1 MFIGREKEVN
11 ELKKLLNKK
20 GKKAVLVYGKRR
32 VGKSTFLNQVA
43 KDFDGVAI
51 HHLCVQS
58 SYAGNVALLSRSVC
72 QALNLPIINFGSIV
86 DLFDFIKAQNK
97 RVFLIIDEY
106 QYLKESLKS
115 NEMDS
120 LMQSIIDDLPENI
133 AIVLCGSY
141 ISIMRELLEEAN
153 PLFGRFT
160 LIMHIEE
167 FDYYDSAK
175 FYESISVYDKVAYY
189 SVLGGSPFV
198 LENIDS
204 EFNLKENIISKLIP
218 ETGIYRTY
226 IENVMLREIQKAY
239 DVRILQAIG
248 NGKKKYSE
256 LNDILSDKSNGLLD
270 KQLKNLITME
280 TIKKTYPI
288 NKKNDKKKQFY
299 EISDNLMRFYFTY
312 IFGNEAL
319 IINLGPRGFYERM
332 IEPSIK
338 TFISHRYENI
348 TLQYFKRQIIDG
360 KMNYALNY
368 GSYWYDNP
376 KTKSNGEF
384 DCVIERKDSYDLYE
398 CKYYEKPMEK
408 GECLKEAE
416 QVKAIAGMP
425 IGNIGFVCVSGFNF
439 KSDEWKLI
447 TGKDMFND

>member
-1 MFIGREKEVN
+1 MFIGREEEIK
-11 ELKKLLNKK
+11 ELKSLWNKK

-32 VGKSTFLNQVA
+32 VGKSTLLNQVA
-43 KDFDGVAI
+43 KEFDGIAI

-58 SYAGNVALLSRSVC
+58 SYAGNIILLSRSIC
-72 QALNLPIINFGSIV
+72 QALGLPIINFDSIL
-86 DLFDFIKAQNK
+86 DLFDFLKTQNK
-97 RVFLIIDEY
+97 KIFLIIDEY
-106 QYLKESLKS
+106 QYLKESLKA

-120 LMQSIIDDLPENI
+120 LMQSVIDTLPDNI
-133 AIVLCGSY
+133 SIVLCGSY

-167 FDYYDSAK
+167 FDYYDSSR
-175 FYESISVYDKVAYY
+175 FYEKLSVYDKSAFY

-198 LENIDS
+198 LENIDEES
-204 EFNLKENIISKLIP
+204 GLKENIISKLIP
-218 ETGIYRTY
+218 ESGIYRTY
-226 IENVMLREIQKAY
+226 IENIMLREIQKAY
-239 DVRILQAIG
+239 DVRILEVLG

-256 LNDILSDKSNGLLD
+256 LNDILSVKSNGLLD
-270 KQLKNLITME
+270 KQLKNLLAME

-312 IFGNEAL
+312 IFGNEGM
-319 IINLGPRGFYERM
+319 IVNLGPKGFYERM

-338 TFISHRYENI
+338 TFISHRFEDI
-348 TLQYFKRQIIDG
+348 TLQYFRRQIMNG
-360 KMNYALNY
+360 KMTEALNF

-384 DCVIERKDSYDLYE
+384 DCVVARKDLYDFYE
-398 CKYYEKPMEK
+398 CKYHEKPMSMD
-408 GECLKEAE
+408 ECIVEAN
-416 QVKAIAGMP
+416 QVRDIPGVAIGD
-425 IGNIGFVCVSGFNF
+425 IGFVSIRGFDFNSKEWHLISG
-439 KSDEWKLI
+439 E
-447 TGKDMFND
+447 DMYHY